1 MAKGAPTYNAGSV
14 AVSFTAN
21 TANFVHGTQQISKAA
36 KLANAAVHLAGTGIV
51 KSMHVAGVG
60 LKAASSGIVQ
70 DLKGIGTAAADAMKA
85 SLTPSSWL
93 KALTAGAA
101 GVSLYTG
108 IVVQQRL
115 EMGKLQTQFGLT
127 AREANAFAL
136 VAKRVGVET
145 EAIMDAM
152 LQLNVKARDKA
163 EAGTAGSLDRMKA
176 FMNDMGG
183 VAKWLH
189 AGNLDKL
196 IMAREAINK
205 VIDEKGLAEATDL
218 LDDMGESATQLL
230 AVAKLTNTEFHSL
243 LAEGLATAVDVTPIK
258 EMIGKF
264 SVLKHTFDSVL
275 TGIITKMSP
284 IFSMVIDD
292 WTTRLFAVFEG
303 EGQGKGMQAGFESYV
318 QSKANMIFDWVE
330 SAILSLASFLDN
342 LNKFQAKALSAYNE
356 STTRKKLGLPM
367 YSNVDTSK
375 LNTSDANIVNTY
387 NNKQEQLSTAEANMR
402 INMDAQKSL
411 EAQDNSLLRSSPE
424 MAAQHQRLVNERSIL
439 NDQISTLKN
448 ELDPLESKVAA
459 IIDKQMILA
468 KDNNEYTDKAR
479 DAIRSINEARL
490 EQQLNPQ
497 NLGGNDETNKPTTGQ
512 SYAEQVGA
520 QADAAAAKSKA
531 DALAAS
537 NKAYLEKK
545 EEFYKKLLELQEK
558 FSSEQQSAWQRTV
571 NSERQELNDA
581 FRDIQKERIEQY
593 EKLLADKKKGSA
605 EYNRIVQESLAENKK
620 LETEHDRAMEILA
633 NQQALRRQKAADD
646 IMRNLRLQHDE
657 VMRSMGA
664 GGASSITSGKA
675 GILEQGKVEEKN
687 INNKW
692 DEEVRAQT
700 DAGTLTNEKM
710 KELEAM
716 REAELQAHLD
726 RMNQM
731 YKAHGDTA
739 VDTVSRMTDAVTN
752 LNMDGFK
759 QRESVLKGTTNAEI
773 EQAGQS
779 KDAQI
784 AMGKQLGGQIFEQGA
799 QHNKKMFEMNKKMKI
814 ADAVMNTYAA
824 VNATMAAWPFPANA
838 IFGALALTQ
847 GLMNVA
853 MIKSQKW
860 SGQAHDGW
868 TKIPNTGTYNLE
880 KGERVLSKDLNA
892 DMTGFLDANKDTKF
906 GSSGGVTV
914 HSTLQIMG
922 NMINN
927 TDYENDLIARNS
939 STIARAVENSQR
951 ERGVR

>member
-1 MAKGAPTYNAGSV
+1 MARGSPTYNAGSV

-21 TANFVHGTQQISKAA
+21 TANFLSGTQQVSKAA

-51 KSMHVAGVG
+51 KSMNAAGKG
-60 LKAASSGIVQ
+60 LKVATSGIVE
-70 DLKGIGTAAADAMKA
+70 DLKGLSSATADAMKA
-85 SLTPSSWL
+85 SITPSSWI
-93 KALTAGAA
+93 KVLTAGAA

-108 IVVQQRL
+108 LVVQQRL
-115 EMGKLQTQFGLT
+115 EMGKLQNQFGLT
-127 AREANAFAL
+127 AREANAYAL

-176 FMNDMGG
+176 FMTDMGG
-183 VAKWLH
+183 VSKWLH

-230 AVAKLTNTEFHSL
+230 AVAKLTNSEFHSL
-243 LAEGLATAVDVTPIK
+243 IADGLATAVDVSPIK

-264 SVLKHTFDSVL
+264 GILKHTFDSVL
-275 TGIITKMSP
+275 TGIISKMSP
-284 IFSMVIDD
+284 IFTMVIDD
-292 WTTRLFAVFEG
+292 WTSKLFAVFEG
-303 EGQGKGMQAGFESYV
+303 EGKGKGMQQGFEAYV
-318 QSKANMIFDWVE
+318 QGKADTIFDWIE
-330 SAILSLASFLDN
+330 SAILSLAKFLDN

-356 STTRKKLGLPM
+356 SSMRKKMGLPM
-367 YSNVDTSK
+367 YSNVDTSN
-375 LNTSDANIVNTY
+375 LDQHDANAVNAY
-387 NNKQEQLSTAEANMR
+387 NSKQDQLGTAEGKMR
-402 INMDAQKSL
+402 INAAEQKSL
-411 EAQDNSLLRSSPE
+411 EKQAQGVLKLPPE
-424 MAAQHQRLVNERSIL
+424 LEAKFQRLADERGALSDHIA
-439 NDQISTLKN
+439 TLRN

-459 IIDKQMILA
+459 IVDKQMIAA
-468 KDNNEYTDKAR
+468 KDNNEYSDKASKLVR
-479 DAIRSINEARL
+479 EMNEKRL
-490 EQQLNPQ
+490 EQTFNPSG
-497 NLGGNDETNKPTTGQ
+497 LGGTDDPNKPTTGK

-545 EEFYKKLLELQEK
+545 EEFNKKLLELQEK
-558 FSSEQQSAWQRTV
+558 FSSAQQSQWQRTV
-571 NSERQELNDA
+571 NTERQELNDA

-605 EYNRIVQESLAENKK
+605 DYNRIVQESKNEELR
-620 LETEHDRAMEILA
+620 LEKAQEEALQQLA
-633 NQQALRRQKAADD
+633 NQQTLRRQKAADD
-646 IMRNLRLQHDE
+646 IMRNIRLQHEE

-675 GILEQGKVEEKN
+675 GILEQGKVEENN
-687 INNKW
+687 IKNKW
-692 DEEVRAQT
+692 EAEIQAQI

-739 VDTVSRMTDAVTN
+739 VDSVSRMTDAVTN
-752 LNMDGFK
+752 LNMDSFK

-784 AMGKQLGGQIFEQGA
+784 AMGKQLGGQLFEQGA
-799 QHNKKMFEMNKKMKI
+799 QHNKKMFEMNKKIKI
-814 ADAVMNTYAA
+814 AEAVMNTYAA
-824 VNATMAAWPFPANA
+824 VNATMSAWPFPANA
-838 IFGALALTQ
+838 IFGGLALAQ

-868 TKIPNTGTYNLE
+868 KNIPNTGTYNLE
-880 KGERVLSKDLNA
+880 KGERVLGKDLNG
-892 DMTGFLDANKDTKF
+892 DMTEFLESNKGGKF
-906 GSSGGVTV
+906 GSSGITV

-927 TDYENDLIARNS
+927 QDYENDLIARNS
-939 STIARAVENSQR
+939 AAIAKTVENSQR
-951 ERGVR
+951 ERGIR